1 MARQLVSEWP
11 GRESEMARQV
21 RAFDWNSTP
30 LGPRERWP
38 SALRTAVEL
47 MLASP
52 QPAYIGWGPE
62 LISFY
67 NDAYAPLL
75 AGKRQPVLGQPF
87 RSAWPELMDRLE
99 QPLSQTLAGEGRA
112 FEDELFDLP
121 ARTDQPLGW
130 FSGSWIPIR
139 DEDGSVAGFLA
150 MFIETTGRMLA
161 ERQLRESMEQVE
173 RTQSALAANEERL
186 RLATESAQILAWEID
201 QASGQVRYSSTI
213 ARTFGFEPS
222 DTFDQSNLI
231 ELVHPD
237 DQTAV
242 AAGMKAARD
251 QKGRYEGEYRA
262 RTPGGW
268 LWVATVVVPHFR
280 SDGEIERWIGISQDI
295 TRQKQAELRQAT
307 LLAELQHRVR
317 NILAMIRSIA
327 RRTGES
333 SRSVSEYAQHLE
345 GRISALARTQALL
358 TRDPGTGVDL
368 RNMIL
373 EELHSQAPGRER
385 ASRLSGRDIQVSPKA
400 AEVLTLALHELTT
413 NSVKYGAL
421 GSTTGSLTVRWTRR
435 SEAET
440 DWLTLE
446 WVEAGLELGDK
457 PMRQGFGTE
466 LITRRV
472 PYELRGTGEM
482 QFRPDG
488 LVARIRLPL
497 VEGQS
502 VLQTSGRP
510 AEPA

>member
-11 GRESEMARQV
+11 GRETEMARRV
-21 RAFDWNSTP
+21 RAFDWSSTSI
-30 LGPRERWP
+30 GPRESWP

-52 QPAYIGWGPE
+52 QPAYVGWGPE

-75 AGKRQPVLGQPF
+75 AGKRQPVLGRPF
-87 RSAWPELMDRLE
+87 RSVWPELMDRLE
-99 QPLSQTLAGEGRA
+99 EPLSKTLAGEGWA
-112 FEDELFDLP
+112 FEDELFHLP
-121 ARTDQPLGW
+121 ARVDRPQGW
-130 FSGSWIPIR
+130 FSGSWIPLR
-139 DEDGSVAGFLA
+139 DDEGGVAGFLS
-150 MFIETTGRMLA
+150 MFIETTGRVLA
-161 ERQLRESMEQVE
+161 ERHLRESIEQVE

-222 DTFDQSNLI
+222 GTFDQTQLI
-231 ELVHPD
+231 ELVHRED
-237 DQTAV
+237 RAAV

-251 QKGRYEGEYRA
+251 NNARYEGEYRA
-262 RTPGGW
+262 RTPDGW
-268 LWVATVVVPHFR
+268 IWVATVVVPHFAP
-280 SDGEIERWIGISQDI
+280 DGSVERWIGISQDV
-295 TRQKQAELRQAT
+295 TRQKQAEMRQAT

-327 RRTGES
+327 RRTGET
-333 SRSVSEYAQHLE
+333 SRSVSDYAQHLE

-385 ASRLSGRDIQVSPKA
+385 DARISGPDIRVAPKS

-421 GSTTGSLTVRWTRR
+421 GSAEGKLTIRWKRR
-435 SEAET
+435 SAESS

-446 WVEAGLELGDK
+446 WVEEGLELGDT
-457 PMRQGFGTE
+457 PVRQGFGTE

-482 QFRPDG
+482 QFHSTG

-497 VEGQS
+497 IEGES
-502 VLQTSGRP
+502 VLQTSSREV
-510 AEPA
+510 EPA